1 METIRKYPLY
11 YFFISD
17 RIDLLLMQ
25 SGVIKLGECWF
36 ILSDQILS
44 LNIIKTF
51 LCLEKVEQWT
61 WVCPGLIQ
69 WQVSLSQFVTLTWAQ
84 VTWWPH
90 AISRILTVKKK
101 DSNSQYKKGSLLFL
115 FIKLSLHLHSLNPNL
130 LSVQRFRVKI
140 QPQI

>member
-1 METIRKYPLY
+1 MGQKYKIRSNVVTFWKPLENIHFII
-11 YFFISD
+11 FFISD

-51 LCLEKVEQWT
+51 LCLEKVEQST

-90 AISRILTVKKK
+90 AISRIFTVKRK
-101 DSNSQYKKGSLLFL
+101 DSNSQYKTGSLSFL
-115 FIKLSLHLHSLNPNL
+115 FIKLFFSKLR
-130 LSVQRFRVKI
+130 RFT
-140 QPQI
+140 QS